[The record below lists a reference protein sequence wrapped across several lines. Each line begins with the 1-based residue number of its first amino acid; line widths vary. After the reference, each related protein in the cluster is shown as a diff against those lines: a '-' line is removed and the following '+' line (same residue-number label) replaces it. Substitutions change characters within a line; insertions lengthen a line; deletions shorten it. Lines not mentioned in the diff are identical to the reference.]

1 MSITTTTAYSRRHFI
16 KDFSRF
22 GGSAFLA
29 MSALDL
35 IAQDKGSTW
44 LPKDLPKISSKRSVL
59 IIGAGAAGMCAAHEL
74 SKLGFTC
81 TVLEG
86 RQRPGGRIWTVRRG
100 TKETEMSGVTQTC
113 EFDEG
118 HYLNAGPARIPQYHY
133 TTLNYCREFN
143 VPLEIFNNYN
153 EMAYAHSE
161 KAQTKMRLREVRADY
176 EGYTAE
182 LLAKAIAQDKLD
194 APFSK
199 EDGEKLLTYLR
210 ATAGID
216 GSNTYRG
223 GPTRGYSELPAAAGK
238 PGVLTTPPAFSEL
251 LKSNLGSFLAH
262 SRTHNQQPVM
272 FQPVGGIDALP
283 YAMAKHLGKM
293 ITYNAE
299 VTALRK
305 TADGRARVEYTV
317 AGENRVAEAD
327 FCICTTPASVLRE
340 LPNDLSPEH
349 KAAID
354 KIQYSISNKI
364 GLQFKRRFWE
374 EDDWIYGGIS
384 WTDQSI
390 RQIWYPN
397 YGYMQKK
404 GVIVGYYTGDVAG
417 SDGISHNLT
426 AMTPAQRLEHALA
439 AGEKIH
445 PQYRVEFENAFTVSW
460 RALKFNKGALAR
472 YESADERTAIL
483 KVIGEPDGPIY
494 LAGEHASWI
503 TGWIAGAL
511 ESALHVV
518 KKIHQ
523 RSLA

>member
-1 MSITTTTAYSRRHFI
+1 MIDTYSRRKFI
-16 KDFSRF
+16 KDFSRW

-35 IAQDKGSTW
+35 LAEDKGATW
-44 LPKDLPKISSKRSVL
+44 LPKDLPKISKSQSVV

-74 SKLGFTC
+74 SKLGYTC

-86 RQRPGGRIWTVRRG
+86 RARPGGRIWTVRRG
-100 TKETEMSGVTQTC
+100 TKETEMSGQSQTC

-118 HYLNAGPARIPQYHY
+118 HYINAGPARIPQYHY
-133 TTLNYCREFN
+133 TTLNYIREFK
-143 VPLEIFNNYN
+143 VPVEVFNNYN
-153 EMAYAHSE
+153 EMAYAQSD
-161 KAQTKMRLREVRADY
+161 KTSTKMRLREVRADY

-182 LLAKAIAQDKLD
+182 LLSKAIAQDKLD
-194 APFSK
+194 TAFTK
-199 EDGEKLLTYLR
+199 DDRERLLVYLK
-210 ATAGID
+210 ANNGLGAD
-216 GSNTYRG
+216 YSYSG
-223 GPTRGYSELPAAAGK
+223 GPTRGFSEWPAAAGK
-238 PGVLTTPPAFSEL
+238 PGVLTKPPAFGEL
-251 LKSNLGSFLAH
+251 LGSGLGTFL
-262 SRTHNQQPVM
+262 THAKTLNQQPVM

-283 YAMAKHLGKM
+283 FAMAKQLGSM

-305 TADGRARVEYTV
+305 TAKGKARVEYTHGG
-317 AGENRVAEAD
+317 ANKFIEAD
-327 FCICTTPASVLRE
+327 YCICTTPASVLRE

-349 KAAID
+349 KAAVE

-384 WTDQSI
+384 WTDQTI

-404 GVIVGYYTGDVAG
+404 GVLVGYYTGDI
-417 SDGISHNLT
+417 STNDGVSHNLT
-426 AMTPAQRLEHALA
+426 GMTHAQRLEHALA

-445 PQYRVEFENAFTVSW
+445 PQYRAEYENSFSVSW
-460 RALKFNKGALAR
+460 KALKFNKGALAR
-472 YESADERTAIL
+472 YETVEERTGIL
-483 KVIGEPDGPIY
+483 KVIGEADGPIY

-511 ESALHVV
+511 ESSLHVV
-518 KKIHQ
+518 RKIHQ
-523 RSLA
+523 RSMAA